1 MSDEKSR
8 GRLSIW
14 MARFGV
20 IGELFQLFARGE
32 RKWLLPLGILLASM
46 GLVLVF
52 LQSIEYVAPF
62 VYMAF

>member
-1 MSDEKSR
+1 M
-8 GRLSIW
+8 SIW
-14 MARFGV
+14 MTRFGV

-46 GLVLVF
+46 GLCLVL
-52 LQSIEYVAPF
+52 LQSIEYIAPF